1 MNDDLDENIRERIQ
15 WVRNEMAVTKNK
27 EILKNAE
34 KRMLMFA
41 NQLLKLLETKAKA
54 IENEDY
60 STAKEAKLQ
69 YD

>member
-1 MNDDLDENIRERIQ
+1 
-15 WVRNEMAVTKNK
+15 
-27 EILKNAE
+27 
-34 KRMLMFA
+34 MFA